1 MPGHGSSRIFPHRV
15 SPPKL
20 PVVTTTHT
28 LIFAAN
34 FSCFPSKATRWFL
47 GEIPTISQHLPG
59 HLPWIFPPGGWP
71 LEAHRP
77 FPPGWGQRSQMIS
90 DDLRIHERWEGPWFH
105 LPGSG
110 TYCAYCPGIV
120 DCSQPLKVCRS
131 IMKFFFK
138 WLRTGKSWLSLV
150 FCVGFCDEKSD
161 HLSSALVTA
170 WFRAVPCPWCPWCP
184 RMATIHAY
192 GTWWW
197 RRWGMV
203 VLAVLAKQ

>member
-131 IMKFFFK
+131 IMKFFQVTTHRKVMVKFGFLCGVLWWKK
-138 WLRTGKSWLSLV
+138 WHLAISVRPWLPPGSEQCHVRGVRGVRGWQRSTPTEPGGGGAGGWLS
-150 FCVGFCDEKSD
+150 
-161 HLSSALVTA
+161 
-170 WFRAVPCPWCPWCP
+170 
-184 RMATIHAY
+184 
-192 GTWWW
+192 
-197 RRWGMV
+197 
-203 VLAVLAKQ
+203 